1 MLHPLLQN
9 SGRPGK
15 KSIFFYYFTTMDTTD
30 YKRIFHLIALRNKGT
45 ETLAEHE
52 ELDNWLYGNTECP
65 RIMFE
70 LFIDPQYADALE
82 EIAQSLRP

>member
-1 MLHPLLQN
+1 
-9 SGRPGK
+9 
-15 KSIFFYYFTTMDTTD
+15 MDNTD
-30 YKRIFHLIALRNKGT
+30 YKRIFHLIALRNKGA

-82 EIAQSLRP
+82 EIAQSLKP